1 MKNILLILLVSIGYL
16 SVHAQITP
24 HRTYKDTLQKINK
37 EHDGELEEVELPEM
51 VIDISKESLQR
62 IRTMQILRRR
72 ILRVYPYVAVAS
84 KNLNQ
89 IYDELEKIPS
99 NSDRKKYI
107 KSQEERLKAQFEKPL
122 KKLSRKDGRILV
134 KLLYRQT
141 GKSTYK
147 LMQELKSGWSAFW
160 ANKMAWFYDINLKES
175 YEPYDQLEDFYI
187 EYILNDLRTSRKIN
201 YEDPE
206 LQYNLSALKNKWKT
220 TLGDSDYYPES
231 IE

>member
-1 MKNILLILLVSIGYL
+1 MKKTILYILLLGISFVGK
-16 SVHAQITP
+16 AQEVEFKS
-24 HRTYKDTLQKINK
+24 YGDTLQKINK
-37 EHDGELEEVELPEM
+37 EHYAEMEDIELPEI
-51 VIDISKESLQR
+51 VIDISEATRER

-72 ILRVYPYVAVAS
+72 ILRVYPYVAIAS
-84 KNLNQ
+84 KNLNE
-89 IYDELEKIPS
+89 IYDELDRQSS
-99 NSDRKKYI
+99 NRERKKYI
-107 KSQEERLKAQFEKPL
+107 KSQEKRLKAQFEKPL

-147 LMQELKSGWSAFW
+147 LMQELKSGWSAYW

-187 EYILNDLRTSRKIN
+187 EYILNDLRNTRKIQ
-201 YEDPE
+201 YEIPE
-206 LQYNLSALKNKWKT
+206 LQYNLSAMKNKWKQ
-220 TLGDSDYYPES
+220 TLQDSDYYPES